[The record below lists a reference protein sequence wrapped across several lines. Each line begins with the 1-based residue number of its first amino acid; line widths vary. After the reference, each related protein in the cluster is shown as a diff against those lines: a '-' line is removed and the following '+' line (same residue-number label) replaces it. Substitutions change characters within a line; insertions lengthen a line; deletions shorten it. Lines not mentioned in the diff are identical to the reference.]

1 MIEATGLGYRYPQRP
16 WLFRGVDVDIRQG
29 RVTCLLGPNGRGK
42 TTLLR
47 CLLGLSDPTE
57 GRISRR
63 EPASYVPQT
72 SPLAFDFSV
81 LDVVLM
87 GRARSIRMF
96 SQPGAT
102 DRDAA
107 RQALDRVGM
116 TAVAAQS
123 FPTLSVGERQLVLLA
138 RALCSGYRTLVLD
151 EPAAALDVRNQGE
164 LLGICRRLADEGYA
178 VLMSTHHP
186 DHAAWLA
193 DDVILMHADRV
204 LTGKASELITGEQL
218 SELYSLPITTH
229 VVEGPDSDRTIVVP
243 HYGG

>member
-1 MIEATGLGYRYPQRP
+1 MIEATGLGFRYPQRP
-16 WLFRGVDVDIRQG
+16 WLFRDVDVDVRQG
-29 RVTCLLGPNGRGK
+29 RVTCLMGPNGRGK
-42 TTLLR
+42 TTMLR
-47 CLLGLSDPTE
+47 CLLGLADPTE

-63 EPASYVPQT
+63 EPASYVPQA
-72 SPLAFDFSV
+72 SPLSFDFSV

-96 SQPGAT
+96 SQPRPG

-116 TAVAAQS
+116 TDLVDRS

-138 RALCSGYRTLVLD
+138 RALCSGYHTLVLD

-193 DDVILMHADRV
+193 DDVILMHTDRV

-218 SELYSLPITTH
+218 SELYSLPISTH
-229 VVEGPDSDRTIVVP
+229 VIEGEDRDRTVVVP

>member
-1 MIEATGLGYRYPQRP
+1 VIEAIGLGYRFPDRP
-16 WLFRGVDVDIRQG
+16 WLFRGVDVEIRQG
-29 RVTCLLGPNGRGK
+29 RVTCLMGPNGRGK

-47 CLLGLSDPTE
+47 CMLGLADPTE

-63 EPASYVPQT
+63 EPASYVPQA
-72 SPLAFDFSV
+72 SVLSFDFSV

-96 SQPGAT
+96 SGPRAA
-102 DRDAA
+102 DRSAA
-107 RQALDRVGM
+107 SQALDRVGM
-116 TAVAAQS
+116 GAVAGDS
-123 FPTLSVGERQLVLLA
+123 FPTLSVGERQLVLIA

-151 EPAAALDVRNQGE
+151 EPAASLDVRNQGE

-204 LTGKASELITGEQL
+204 LTGNASELITGEQL
-218 SELYSLPITTH
+218 SELYSLPISTH
-229 VVEGPDSDRTIVVP
+229 VIEGEDRDRTVVVP